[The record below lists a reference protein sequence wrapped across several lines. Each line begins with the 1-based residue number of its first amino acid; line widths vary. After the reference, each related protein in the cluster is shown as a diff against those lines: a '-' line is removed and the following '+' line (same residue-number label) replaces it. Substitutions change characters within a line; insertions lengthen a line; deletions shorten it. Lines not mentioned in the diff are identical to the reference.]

1 MAMNTAHHRMSDYQR
16 IKITRPP
23 EMYWQQ
29 RKHRLSPAMA
39 ARRHD
44 ASRQWLK
51 EQLGLGDTE
60 NMVVVTH
67 HAPHPRS
74 IPLEFEGHPRS
85 PCYASDLEA
94 LMGKASTWIHGH
106 IHASLDYQVR
116 GTRIVTNPRGYRRRG
131 GGTQNSEFRVDF
143 CVDVG

>member
-1 MAMNTAHHRMSDYQR
+1 
-16 IKITRPP
+16 
-23 EMYWQQ
+23 
-29 RKHRLSPAMA
+29 MA

-60 NMVVVTH
+60 NTVVVTH

-74 IPLEFEGHPRS
+74 IPLEFEGHPLS
-85 PCYASDLEA
+85 PCYSRDLGA

-106 IHASLDYQVR
+106 IHNSLDYQVR
-116 GTRIVTNPRGYRRRG
+116 GTRIVTNPRGYRRLLVLNRISIKLNESDDH
-131 GGTQNSEFRVDF
+131 QLRPRHARQRVQQK
-143 CVDVG
+143 CHHRHQQHQLPQAPAVE